1 MKKRVPLLLIFFWIT
16 LFVKAQTI
24 KEQSLFFEDSWQPS
38 DEMYDISPDFGY
50 GLLNFRDLIVLV
62 HVQDL
67 DSIDTFLDKKGWKL
81 EGTSENRTMVTWS
94 FEKSIYNPKLAT
106 GWFYVKKRLGYDNYI
121 IYRCADK
128 ENKYNILDD
137 LLTNTKIKNYYPTDI
152 IERGLDRAFRDEKY
166 EFDFIKQVKR
176 EEEYGANIQF
186 QIEIYNYE
194 QEEGNIIED
203 EKYYDSKN
211 VRGKDINWD
220 IRK

>member
-1 MKKRVPLLLIFFWIT
+1 MKKRVLLLLFFFWIT

-62 HVQDL
+62 HIQDL

-81 EGTSENRTMVTWS
+81 EGTSEDRTTVTWS
-94 FEKSIYNPKLAT
+94 FEKNFYNPKLAM
-106 GWFYVKKRLGYDNYI
+106 GWFFVTKRVGHDNYI
-121 IYRCADK
+121 AYRCASK
-128 ENKYNILDD
+128 ENKYSILDD
-137 LLTNTKIKNYYPTDI
+137 LLINTKIKKYYPTDI
-152 IERGLDRAFRDEKY
+152 IERGLDRAFRDDKY

-176 EEEYGANIQF
+176 EDEDGANIQF
-186 QIEIYNYE
+186 QIDIYNYV

-203 EKYYDSKN
+203 EENNNSKN
-211 VRGKDINWD
+211 VKGDDINWY